1 MTGVLLQG
9 LRLPVADALG
19 VALLDVLIRRADLA
33 TAPGA
38 RLGVSAGI
46 LRGRGAG
53 RADRAPRADNDLETQ
68 EVNLACH
75 QNETGPSD
83 RGRAS

>member
-38 RLGVSAGI
+38 RLGVSQAYFVDVVP
-46 LRGRGAG
+46 A
-53 RADRAPRADNDLETQ
+53 APIARQ
-68 EVNLACH
+68 ELIM
-75 QNETGPSD
+75 TWK
-83 RGRAS
+83 RRR